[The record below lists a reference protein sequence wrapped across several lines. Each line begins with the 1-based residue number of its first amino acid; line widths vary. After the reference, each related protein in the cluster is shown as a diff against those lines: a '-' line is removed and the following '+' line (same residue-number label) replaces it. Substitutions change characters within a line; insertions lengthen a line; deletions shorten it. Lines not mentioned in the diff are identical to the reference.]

1 MKILNN
7 LYKYLG
13 DVLIKTFILFAVL
26 IIPLTAV
33 ALKFKYDSVAYGWF
47 MVAFIF
53 VLSIERTWETFY
65 SFQEKRKH
73 KLYGDWTLAVVS
85 AAYILLIFTTLF
97 EFFVFPVTLN
107 ITLSLY
113 GLFLFIAG
121 FLLRLSG
128 IKTLN
133 HQWTVH
139 AVGASKIKDIYIVQS
154 GPYKYIRHPIYLGV
168 ILEVLSIPLIWNAY
182 SAFFIALALNVPL
195 QLIRAYLEEKT
206 SLRRFGEDFNRYL
219 KDTPAFFPYRIN
231 KRK

>member
-53 VLSIERTWETFY
+53 ILSIERTWETFY

-85 AAYILLIFTTLF
+85 VAYILLIFTTLF

-139 AVGASKIKDIYIVQS
+139 AVGASKIKDIYIVKS
-154 GPYKYIRHPIYLGV
+154 GPYKYMRHPIYLGV

-182 SAFFIALALNVPL
+182 LAFFIALALNVPL
-195 QLIRAYLEEKT
+195 QIIRAYLEEKT
-206 SLRRFGEDFNRYL
+206 SLRRFGADFTRYL
-219 KDTPAFFPYRIN
+219 KETPAFFPYRIT